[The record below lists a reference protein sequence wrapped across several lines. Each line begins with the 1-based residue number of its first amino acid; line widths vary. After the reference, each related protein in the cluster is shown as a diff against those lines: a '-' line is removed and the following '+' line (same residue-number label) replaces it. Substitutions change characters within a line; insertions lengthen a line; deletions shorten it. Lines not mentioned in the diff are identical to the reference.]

1 MGKDSNSRVYSCS
14 ELNAL
19 MNSSG
24 PNNSNSNYRQ
34 FVNKFEMLQNLIKK
48 YENLPDQSEIYNCGT
63 CKKNNNYPHHKNGI
77 FLCLH
82 CTFYG
87 CNGLLSTQRQHFKE
101 HNEKHIFGVNTNN
114 LKLFCFHCNDY
125 ITDFHAA
132 KNTEALDN
140 VNFQMYL
147 GLFKLNNF
155 GATCYMN
162 SVMQSL
168 IHNPHFNNY
177 FLSTE
182 HYKTCNRLNEKEC
195 LTCLLV
201 DLHAL
206 VFSGNL
212 VNDKIM
218 IDLLKMTLNPQLGLH
233 HVFNG
238 YTQQDA
244 HEYWQFVIN
253 KLHTEHVQS
262 FGLKPQ
268 KKYEEFP
275 HIDQCDCISHR
286 TFQGILENSIICSN
300 CEAITKNYE
309 EFVDFSV
316 TINDKENSVLTEC
329 LTKSFSKEIINDYK
343 YKCESCSFENNS
355 IGKQFKI
362 KKFPLT
368 LCLQLKRF
376 KQMNNGTLS
385 KINKFVKFDEYI
397 DIGRFS
403 NDGNVSLVYELNCV
417 VVHEGTNF
425 NTGHYIVFVNMGK
438 GIWFKFNDNKFSK
451 VNLETVL
458 SQSAYLLFYTAN

>member
-1 MGKDSNSRVYSCS
+1 MGKETNTGIYSCS

-63 CKKNNNYPHHKNGI
+63 CKKNSNYPHHKNGI

-101 HNEKHIFGVNTNN
+101 HNEKHIFGVNTHN

-125 ITDFHAA
+125 ITDFQAA
-132 KNTEALDN
+132 KNTDALDN

-155 GATCYMN
+155 GAACYMN

-182 HYKTCNRLNEKEC
+182 HYKTCNKLNEKEC

-253 KLHTEHVQS
+253 KIHTEHVQS
-262 FGLKPQ
+262 FGFNPL
-268 KKYEEFP
+268 KKYDEFP

-316 TINDKENSVLTEC
+316 TINDTDTSVLKEC
-329 LTKSFSKEIINDYK
+329 LTKSFSRETINDYK

-376 KQMNNGTLS
+376 KQMSNGTLS

-403 NDGNVSLVYELNCV
+403 NDEKVSLVYELNCV

>member
-1 MGKDSNSRVYSCS
+1 
-14 ELNAL
+14 
-19 MNSSG
+19 
-24 PNNSNSNYRQ
+24 
-34 FVNKFEMLQNLIKK
+34 
-48 YENLPDQSEIYNCGT
+48 
-63 CKKNNNYPHHKNGI
+63 
-77 FLCLH
+77 
-82 CTFYG
+82 
-87 CNGLLSTQRQHFKE
+87 
-101 HNEKHIFGVNTNN
+101 
-114 LKLFCFHCNDY
+114 
-125 ITDFHAA
+125 
-132 KNTEALDN
+132 
-140 VNFQMYL
+140 
-147 GLFKLNNF
+147 
-155 GATCYMN
+155 
-162 SVMQSL
+162 
-168 IHNPHFNNY
+168 
-177 FLSTE
+177 
-182 HYKTCNRLNEKEC
+182 
-195 LTCLLV
+195 
-201 DLHAL
+201 
-206 VFSGNL
+206 
-212 VNDKIM
+212 M